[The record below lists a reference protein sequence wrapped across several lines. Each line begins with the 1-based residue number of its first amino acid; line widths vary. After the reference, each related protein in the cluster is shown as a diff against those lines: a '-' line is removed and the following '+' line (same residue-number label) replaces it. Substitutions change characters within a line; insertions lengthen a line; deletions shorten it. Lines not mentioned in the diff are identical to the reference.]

1 MIEKTG
7 IIIKRLREERGIKA
21 VVFAEK
27 IGMSKEQ
34 LSQTESGRSDTLS
47 SDSVYKFANG
57 FNMKP
62 GNWQGCYMGVLRQ
75 P

>member
-1 MIEKTG
+1 MIEKPG
-7 IIIKRLREERGIKA
+7 IIIKRLREERRIKA
-21 VVFAEK
+21 VDFAEK

-47 SDSVYKFANG
+47 SDLVYKFANG

-62 GNWQGCYMGVLRQ
+62 G
-75 P
+75 